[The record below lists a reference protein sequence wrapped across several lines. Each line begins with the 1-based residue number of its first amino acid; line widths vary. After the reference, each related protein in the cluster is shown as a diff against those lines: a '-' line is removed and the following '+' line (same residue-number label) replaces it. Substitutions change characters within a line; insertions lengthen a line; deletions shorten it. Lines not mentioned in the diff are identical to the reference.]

1 MKFERDEPKCSFEIP
16 DRPTVRQQLE
26 YFSATAGA
34 AGNQMLIRF
43 WAGALQLVTKWECEA
58 LPDYKTGLDDMTDP
72 KQADIIIW
80 AGIQVKNFMSTLDDV
95 PKN

>member
-26 YFSATAGA
+26 YFSATAGT
-34 AGNQMLIRF
+34 AGNQMLVRF
-43 WAGALQLVTKWECEA
+43 WAGAMQLLSNWKCEVM
-58 LPDYKTGLDDMTDP
+58 PDHKTNIDELTNP
-72 KQADIIIW
+72 SQTSVIIW
-80 AGIQVKNFMSTLDDV
+80 AGLQVKGYMDALDDI